1 MPGYSKKEEPDDFS
15 STTFPKPPPGA
26 ENWQPDPDSVA
37 RPGLLPDPRFCRDLL
52 EPRLRALY
60 RAEIRQG
67 SKPSSLALRGKETRS
82 LGSWPAPVP
91 RGSGMPRNVIDV
103 KTVASSNPGMTT
115 KHVSDTSSAVLN
127 LGSRIASAAEPMEKK
142 NVSVPP
148 HLRKLKTDTLPQF
161 SAKKVG
167 EEEDRLKTKILAWQ
181 AGDESGN
188 SCGKNVSITT
198 RSPLS
203 NPTVQTL
210 GLQQDLLG
218 DGNLWDSPI
227 PAQHHEYAQQDLLG
241 DGNIWDPPLPVRR
254 PTYEQ
259 KEKAM
264 LIRLMESELDI
275 GKVATMAELMAMSM
289 SDLDNYYFKVRSA
302 HKKWWEACQTA
313 QG

>member
-1 MPGYSKKEEPDDFS
+1 M
-15 STTFPKPPPGA
+15 
-26 ENWQPDPDSVA
+26 
-37 RPGLLPDPRFCRDLL
+37 
-52 EPRLRALY
+52 
-60 RAEIRQG
+60 
-67 SKPSSLALRGKETRS
+67 
-82 LGSWPAPVP
+82 
-91 RGSGMPRNVIDV
+91 
-103 KTVASSNPGMTT
+103 
-115 KHVSDTSSAVLN
+115 
-127 LGSRIASAAEPMEKK
+127 
-142 NVSVPP
+142 
-148 HLRKLKTDTLPQF
+148 
-161 SAKKVG
+161 G